1 MVPAHPI
8 RDILIQIFF
17 YILFLW
23 FASTVVSFIISM
35 IGKGSCCTGPV
46 NAYEHFQDVN
56 TVNRHIN
63 DSFSRM
69 NVTLDNYIQQLQ
81 DTMAK
86 TGSMKANTCILY
98 NSVHDK
104 YIKSLSKEVENKED
118 LQLPQD
124 QQDKMAEQK
133 AKTAETSWLQQ
144 IFTYSYFRKGVQM
157 LDCTKVDVSS
167 ANVNDSDMM
176 DAMEGFQNVD
186 PSSFDSQKGAL
197 FAKAISFAK
206 LINSDTVK
214 GWLNDCKGITGTAG
228 FLNVYINNISVKA
241 KISRCINDYT
251 KGVNNFKN
259 KSEEEQGKITQ
270 TGEMMCN
277 AKFSS
282 QLENFQDA
290 SYMNPDFTFPVP
302 FPTSGLNEEQINS
315 YKALSFAQDVLS
327 KYSTTIGDV
336 YKNTVAQYTIMD
348 NTNKTFI
355 AYQKQ
360 IDSVVDKNYSKEEAQ
375 NLQNNL

>member
-23 FASTVVSFIISM
+23 FASMVVSLLISM
-35 IGKGSCCTGPV
+35 VGKGSCCTGPI

-56 TVNRHIN
+56 TVNNHIIE
-63 DSFSRM
+63 SFNRM
-69 NVTLDNYIQQLQ
+69 STTLDNYIQQLQ
-81 DTMAK
+81 DTMVKTGPLKAK
-86 TGSMKANTCILY
+86 TCVLYGSI
-98 NSVHDK
+98 HDK
-104 YIKSLSKEVENKED
+104 YIASLSKEVSNQEEFK
-118 LQLPQD
+118 LPQEL
-124 QQDKMAEQK
+124 QNKYAEER
-133 AKTAETSWLQQ
+133 AKTAENSWLQQ

-167 ANVNDSDMM
+167 TDVDDSEMM
-176 DAMEGFQNVD
+176 DTLEGFQNMD

-197 FAKAISFAK
+197 LAKAISFAK

-214 GWLNDCKGITGTAG
+214 GWLNDCKGIVGTAG
-228 FLNVYINNISVKA
+228 FVNVFINNTNVKA

-251 KGVNNFKN
+251 KGINNFKN
-259 KSEEEQGKITQ
+259 MSEKDQAGHTN

-282 QLENFQDA
+282 QFENFQDV
-290 SYMNPDFTFPVP
+290 SYRNPDFTFPVP

-327 KYSTTIGDV
+327 KYSTTVGDV
-336 YKNTVAQYTIMD
+336 YKKAVEQYTIMD
-348 NTNKTFI
+348 NTNQTFI

-360 IDSVVDKNYSKEEAQ
+360 IDNVVETNYTSDQADS
-375 NLQNNL
+375 LQNNL